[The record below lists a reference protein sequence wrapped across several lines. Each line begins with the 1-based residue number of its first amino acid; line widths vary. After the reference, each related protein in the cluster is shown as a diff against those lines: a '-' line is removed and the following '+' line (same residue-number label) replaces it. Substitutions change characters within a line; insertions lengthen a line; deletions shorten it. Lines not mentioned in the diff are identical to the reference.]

1 MDSNSISYIRG
12 QNATTPSLGAVAV
25 FKWNFLLAAQSPN
38 EPFMEVSVI
47 KELGDGFCRK

>member
-1 MDSNSISYIRG
+1 MDSNAISYVSG
-12 QNATTPSLGAVAV
+12 KNATTPSHGAVAV
-25 FKWNFLLAAQSPN
+25 FKWNFLMAAQSPG